1 MLFNY
6 FIALLLSIIAEYN
19 LYIADI
25 QIPYNNGIEYIDN
38 NISNLYYHA
47 STLWSIS
54 IIIFIINFIII
65 MNLEIQSLAI
75 TRGFQD
81 PLPLSRKSSGWDA
94 TNQSYNFYSIFTGTI
109 LIQLSSLTNIS
120 FDSNNNNHRIP
131 PRSIYNNN
139 SSRSGNKNSNNNIY
153 RNNNTGINYG
163 NNNVN
168 DSKDID
174 NNDNNNGSSARRLSA
189 KKRDS
194 KRLSRIRNN
203 DNISPSLVASS
214 SSSSST
220 DGIPAEN
227 TTTMI
232 TDALATA
239 ASSRASPLIDSSSS
253 SFLLRQDK
261 EIEMSPIRKSP

>member
-1 MLFNY
+1 M
-6 FIALLLSIIAEYN
+6 LLSIIAEYN

-25 QIPYNNGIEYIDN
+25 QIPYNQNNYNNGIEYIDN

-81 PLPLSRKSSGWDA
+81 PIPLSRKSSGWDA
-94 TNQSYNFYSIFTGTI
+94 SNQSYNFYSIFTGTI
-109 LIQLSSLTNIS
+109 LIQLPSLTNIS
-120 FDSNNNNHRIP
+120 FYSNNKDNHRIP

-139 SSRSGNKNSNNNIY
+139 SSRSGNNNSNNNIY
-153 RNNNTGINYG
+153 RNSTGIFYG

-168 DSKDID
+168 DSKDTD
-174 NNDNNNGSSARRLSA
+174 NNNNDNGSSARRLSA

-194 KRLSRIRNN
+194 KRLSRMRNN

-214 SSSSST
+214 SSSST
-220 DGIPAEN
+220 NGIQAEN

-232 TDALATA
+232 TDVLAT
-239 ASSRASPLIDSSSS
+239 ASSRASPLIESSSSSSS

-261 EIEMSPIRKSP
+261 EIEMSPIRQSP

>member
-1 MLFNY
+1 M
-6 FIALLLSIIAEYN
+6 LLSIIAEYN

-25 QIPYNNGIEYIDN
+25 QIPFNQNNYNNGIEYIDN

-109 LIQLSSLTNIS
+109 FIQLPSLTNIS
-120 FDSNNNNHRIP
+120 FYSNNNNHRIP

-139 SSRSGNKNSNNNIY
+139 SRSGNNNSNNNIY
-153 RNNNTGINYG
+153 RNNTGINYG

-214 SSSSST
+214 SSSST

-239 ASSRASPLIDSSSS
+239 SSSRASPLIDSSS

-261 EIEMSPIRKSP
+261 EIEMSPIRKSL

>member
-1 MLFNY
+1 VLFNY

-139 SSRSGNKNSNNNIY
+139 SSRSGNKNSSNNIY
-153 RNNNTGINYG
+153 RNNNTGIG

-239 ASSRASPLIDSSSS
+239 SSRASPLIDSSSSSS

-261 EIEMSPIRKSP
+261 EIEMSPIRRSP

>member
-1 MLFNY
+1 M
-6 FIALLLSIIAEYN
+6 LLSIIAEYN

-25 QIPYNNGIEYIDN
+25 QIPYNHDNYNNGIEYIDN
-38 NISNLYYHA
+38 SISNLYYHA

-54 IIIFIINFIII
+54 IIIFVINFIIV
-65 MNLEIQSLAI
+65 MNLEIQNLAI

-94 TNQSYNFYSIFTGTI
+94 TNQSYNFYSIFTGTM
-109 LIQLSSLTNIS
+109 LIQLPSLTNIS
-120 FDSNNNNHRIP
+120 FYSNDNNHRIP
-131 PRSIYNNN
+131 PRSIYNNS

-153 RNNNTGINYG
+153 RNNNTGIG

-214 SSSSST
+214 SSST
-220 DGIPAEN
+220 DGILADN

-239 ASSRASPLIDSSSS
+239 SSRASPLINSSSSS

-261 EIEMSPIRKSP
+261 EIEMSPIRQSL

>member
-1 MLFNY
+1 VLFNY

-139 SSRSGNKNSNNNIY
+139 SSRSGNKNSSNNIY
-153 RNNNTGINYG
+153 RNNNTGIG

-239 ASSRASPLIDSSSS
+239 SSRASPLIDSSSSSS

-261 EIEMSPIRKSP
+261 EIEMSPIRQSL